1 MPNTPDSLAP
11 SRTWLLAGGVLSILA
26 GVCAIAAPTVFT
38 YVITQFLGALLLVTG
53 VVGLFQAIFGKN
65 TTHRVLSFLSAVVR
79 AAAGSALFFF
89 TLGGMATLTLLLAA
103 VFVAEGIFCIVAS
116 FRLRANSAWIW
127 LLLNGVVAIILGGMI
142 YAQWPL
148 DSQWAIGVLF
158 GIQSLFNGAAL
169 LLLGL
174 KARQS

>member
-1 MPNTPDSLAP
+1 MSNTSDSLAP
-11 SRTWLLAGGVLSILA
+11 SRNWLLFGGILSLLV
-26 GVCAIAAPTVFT
+26 GVFAIAAPGLFA

-79 AAAGSALFFF
+79 TAAGSALFFF
-89 TLGGMATLTLLLAA
+89 TVAGMATLTLLLAA

-116 FRLRANSAWIW
+116 LRLRGNSAWIW
-127 LLLNGVVAIILGGMI
+127 LLLNGVVAMILGGMI

-148 DSQWAIGVLF
+148 DSEWAIGVLF
-158 GIQSLFNGAAL
+158 GIQSLFNGTAL

-174 KARQS
+174 KSRES